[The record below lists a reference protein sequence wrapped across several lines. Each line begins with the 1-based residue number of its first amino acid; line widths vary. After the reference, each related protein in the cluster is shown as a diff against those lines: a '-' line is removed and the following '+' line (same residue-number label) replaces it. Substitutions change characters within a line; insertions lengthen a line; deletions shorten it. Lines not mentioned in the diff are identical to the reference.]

1 MKGLRIGSLILDN
14 PFFLAP
20 LAGITD
26 APMRRLCHEQGA
38 ALTYS
43 EMVSA
48 KGMWYGDKNTG
59 KLLYTYKDEGP
70 VAIQIFGHEP
80 EVIAFA
86 ARELSKKDGV
96 MIDIN
101 MGCPVPKIVKN
112 GEGSALLKDPDL
124 IYHVVSAA
132 VKNSD
137 LPVTA
142 KIRIG
147 WDEKS
152 INAVETAHAVEA
164 AGAAAIA
171 VHGRTREQYYSGKAD
186 WSQIAA
192 VKRAVDIP
200 VIGNGDVTD
209 GSSAVRM
216 MK

>member
-1 MKGLRIGSLILDN
+1 
-14 PFFLAP
+14 
-20 LAGITD
+20 
-26 APMRRLCHEQGA
+26 MR
-38 ALTYS
+38 
-43 EMVSA
+43 
-48 KGMWYGDKNTG
+48 
-59 KLLYTYKDEGP
+59 
-70 VAIQIFGHEP
+70 P
-80 EVIAFA
+80 ENCQ
-86 ARELSKKDGV
+86 KDGV

-164 AGAAAIA
+164 AEQL
-171 VHGRTREQYYSGKAD
+171 HSCPRPYQRTVLQRKS
-186 WSQIAA
+186 
-192 VKRAVDIP
+192 
-200 VIGNGDVTD
+200 
-209 GSSAVRM
+209 
-216 MK
+216 

>member
-1 MKGLRIGSLILDN
+1 MRPENCQKKGRGDDRYKHGLSCAKDRKERRRFRPAERSGSHI
-14 PFFLAP
+14 PCGFCC
-20 LAGITD
+20 G
-26 APMRRLCHEQGA
+26 
-38 ALTYS
+38 
-43 EMVSA
+43 
-48 KGMWYGDKNTG
+48 
-59 KLLYTYKDEGP
+59 
-70 VAIQIFGHEP
+70 
-80 EVIAFA
+80 
-86 ARELSKKDGV
+86 
-96 MIDIN
+96 
-101 MGCPVPKIVKN
+101 
-112 GEGSALLKDPDL
+112 
-124 IYHVVSAA
+124 
-132 VKNSD
+132 KNSD

-164 AGAAAIA
+164 AEQLQA

-216 MK
+216 MKETGYDFVMIARGALGNPWIFREALAAWKGEPIPPPPSAEEKKKTMMLRHLKILPN